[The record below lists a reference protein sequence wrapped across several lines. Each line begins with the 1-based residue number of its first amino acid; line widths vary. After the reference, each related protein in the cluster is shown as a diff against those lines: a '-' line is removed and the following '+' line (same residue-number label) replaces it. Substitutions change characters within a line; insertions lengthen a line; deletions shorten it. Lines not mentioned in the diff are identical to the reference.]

1 MHSLLVTTGL
11 YCGLGSFYN
20 NRKYML
26 PFPDNL
32 PQRDLWRELPVMC
45 LDGVDFT
52 RSKLP
57 PQLGGKPMTDKYTT
71 VSKDEE
77 EAKGEGFDE
86 F

>member
-1 MHSLLVTTGL
+1 
-11 YCGLGSFYN
+11 
-20 NRKYML
+20 
-26 PFPDNL
+26 
-32 PQRDLWRELPVMC
+32 MC